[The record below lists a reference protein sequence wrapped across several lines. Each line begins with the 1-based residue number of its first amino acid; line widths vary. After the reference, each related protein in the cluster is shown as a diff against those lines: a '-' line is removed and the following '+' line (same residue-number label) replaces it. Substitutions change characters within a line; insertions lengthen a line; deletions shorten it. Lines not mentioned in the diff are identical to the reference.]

1 MKKKEEIKRKRRN
14 KDEKDGI
21 KMEKKR
27 KQKMTKGR
35 KTNGKER
42 RKKE

>member
-1 MKKKEEIKRKRRN
+1 MKKKEEIKRKIRY

-21 KMEKKR
+21 KMERKK
-27 KQKMTKGR
+27 KQKTTKGR
-35 KTNGKER
+35 KTNGNER